1 MLTLTLNGTPY
12 QIGQQ
17 HGQQIQHLRPLL
29 ADVMAARLAALR
41 QLDADRPEELIPARE
56 ALAMHDRPL
65 LDMLSGLASMLE
77 FDADELLCYTLSS
90 YLRDRHQAV
99 AQGVARIPYILQADS
114 AERGCTIWTASGA
127 AVLDGRPM
135 LVKNRDYH
143 RDHIP
148 LQALAHVTP
157 EQGYRYLCIG
167 SAGSPTVFSSGIN
180 EMGLA
185 VADTHVLSR
194 QTGPGIPRFSLM
206 REVLT
211 HHATTAAALEYL
223 HSAPHMG
230 AGTLAVIDAEGNALV
245 CESGYPHSGYYV
257 AAPGQPLVSA
267 NHFTTP
273 ELADA
278 WIEDEPDILHG
289 NSSRRRHRVT
299 RALAQT
305 HGQINVAWAER
316 LMARHGALAAALCR
330 HPLPVTEGEAR
341 HPSLEIS
348 TISSVIYL
356 PRGRAH
362 GESSAPLARL
372 AEGEPCQAMWHDYAV
387 SSPP

>member
-1 MLTLTLNGTPY
+1 MLILTLSGAPY

-29 ADVMAARLAALR
+29 AEVMASRLAALR
-41 QLDADRPEELIPARE
+41 RLGADRPEELIPAQE
-56 ALAMHDRPL
+56 ALAVHDRPL
-65 LDMLSGLASMLE
+65 LDMLSGLA
-77 FDADELLCYTLSS
+77 DALQFNMEELLRYTLSS
-90 YLRDRHQAV
+90 YLRDRHQAA
-99 AQGVARIPYILQADS
+99 AQGAVEIPYILHAGL
-114 AERGCTIWTASGA
+114 AESGCTTWTASGD
-127 AVLDGRPM
+127 AVIDGRPM

-148 LQALAHVTP
+148 LQTLAHVTP

-180 EMGLA
+180 EQGLA

-194 QTGPGIPRFSLM
+194 QSGPGLPRFSLM
-206 REVLT
+206 RDLLT
-211 HHATTAAALEYL
+211 HHATAASALEYL
-223 HSAPHMG
+223 RSAPHMG

-245 CESGYPHSGYYV
+245 CESGCPHSGYYV

-273 ELADA
+273 ELTDA
-278 WIEDEPDILHG
+278 WIEDEPAILRG
-289 NSSRRRHRVT
+289 NSSRRRHRVA
-299 RALAQT
+299 RALAQA
-305 HGQINVAWAER
+305 HGQISVAWAER
-316 LMARHGALAAALCR
+316 LMARHGAPAAALCR
-330 HPLPVTEGEAR
+330 HPLPVTEDEMR

-356 PRGRAH
+356 PRDRAH
-362 GESSAPLARL
+362 GESSAPLARV
-372 AEGEPCQAMWHDYAV
+372 AEGEPCQAVWRDYAV
-387 SSPP
+387 SSLT

>member
-1 MLTLTLNGTPY
+1 MLILTLSGAPY

-29 ADVMAARLAALR
+29 AEVMASRLATLR
-41 QLDADRPEELIPARE
+41 RLGADRPEELIPAQE
-56 ALAMHDRPL
+56 ALAVHDRPL
-65 LDMLSGLASMLE
+65 LDMLSGLA
-77 FDADELLCYTLSS
+77 DALQFNMEELLRYTLSS
-90 YLRDRHQAV
+90 YLRDRHQAA
-99 AQGVARIPYILQADS
+99 AQGAVEIPYILHAGL
-114 AERGCTIWTASGA
+114 AESGCTTWTASGD
-127 AVLDGRPM
+127 AVIDSRPM

-148 LQALAHVTP
+148 LQTLAHVTP

-180 EMGLA
+180 EQGLV

-194 QTGPGIPRFSLM
+194 QSGPGLPRFSLM
-206 REVLT
+206 RDLLT
-211 HHATTAAALEYL
+211 HHATAASALEYL
-223 HSAPHMG
+223 RSAPHMG

-245 CESGYPHSGYYV
+245 CESGCPHSGYYV

-273 ELADA
+273 ELTDA
-278 WIEDEPDILHG
+278 WIEDEPTILRG
-289 NSSRRRHRVT
+289 NSSRRRHRVA
-299 RALAQT
+299 RALAQA
-305 HGQINVAWAER
+305 HGQISVAWAER
-316 LMARHGALAAALCR
+316 LMARHGAPAAALCR
-330 HPLPVTEGEAR
+330 HPLPVTEDEVR

-362 GESSAPLARL
+362 GESSAPLARV
-372 AEGEPCQAMWHDYAV
+372 AEGEPCQAVWRDYAI